1 MYLCTFLFGLKSD
14 YLIHKNKLHNLN
26 FSKNSLI
33 TIWIISASI
42 MPVFFFYI
50 SMVVL
55 LFFYQFCICSL
66 YIHLHIHLDKHHFRN
81 HIVLFHSK
89 SHILYCCSTHIH
101 LHMLLKQ
108 YNQAFIKTISNHKW
122 FNRYKIGSYFWDLRS
137 FEVKFR

>member
-26 FSKNSLI
+26 FSNNSLI

-42 MPVFFFYI
+42 MSVFFFYI

-55 LFFYQFCICSL
+55 LFYYQFCICSL

-81 HIVLFHSK
+81 HIVRFRSK
-89 SHILYCCSTHIH
+89 RHILYCSPTHIR
-101 LHMLLKQ
+101 LHMLLKSIQ
-108 YNQAFIKTISNHKW
+108 SGFYQNNFNHKW

>member
-1 MYLCTFLFGLKSD
+1 MYLCTFLFGLKWD

-42 MPVFFFYI
+42 MPVFFYYI

-55 LFFYQFCICSL
+55 LFYYQFCICSL

-81 HIVLFHSK
+81 HIVRFRSK
-89 SHILYCCSTHIH
+89 RHILYCSSTHIR
-101 LHMLLKQ
+101 LHMLLKSIQ
-108 YNQAFIKTISNHKW
+108 SGFYQNNFNHKW

>member
-1 MYLCTFLFGLKSD
+1 MHRCTFLFGLKSD

-55 LFFYQFCICSL
+55 LLYYQFCICSL

-81 HIVLFHSK
+81 HIVRFRSK
-89 SHILYCCSTHIH
+89 RHILNCSSTHIR
-101 LHMLLKQ
+101 LHMLLKSIQ
-108 YNQAFIKTISNHKW
+108 SGFYQNNFNHKW

>member
-55 LFFYQFCICSL
+55 LFYYQFCICSL
-66 YIHLHIHLDKHHFRN
+66 YIHLHIHLDKRHFRN
-81 HIVLFHSK
+81 HIVRFHSK
-89 SHILYCCSTHIH
+89 SHILYCSSTHIR
-101 LHMLLKQ
+101 LHMLLIQ
-108 YNQAFIKTISNHKW
+108 YNQAFIKTILTTS
-122 FNRYKIGSYFWDLRS
+122 GSIVIKKKFPLELRQS
-137 FEVKFR
+137 V